1 MISLYIINNT
11 VLAFVI
17 KFSYYANRSG
27 RARITRNYP
36 IQYRIIKISMNT
48 GDVIREREGE
58 GEREREREKERE
70 RERESRAEA
79 SSAYVAVF
87 HCVCKSFYRPPL
99 RAPRHEFPTVS
110 RDERAAV

>member
-27 RARITRNYP
+27 QARITRNYP

-48 GDVIREREGE
+48 GDVIREAEGE
-58 GEREREREKERE
+58 GEREREKAAQR
-70 RERESRAEA
+70 
-79 SSAYVAVF
+79 
-87 HCVCKSFYRPPL
+87 
-99 RAPRHEFPTVS
+99 
-110 RDERAAV
+110 RAALTWRCSIVFANLFTARRCVPPGTNFPP